1 MFLFSLYEFKFN
13 CGSFLQK
20 LFRFDSGKIF
30 FETKQQYHSSS
41 SDTPTSAKLRILAKK
56 SLLPVAHHWETCFQ
70 NLEGDF
76 GEISSVREA
85 FDKRGNRDR
94 RDKFE
99 F

>member
-1 MFLFSLYEFKFN
+1 MNLNLIVVPSCRNFS
-13 CGSFLQK
+13 
-20 LFRFDSGKIF
+20 DSIPEK
-30 FETKQQYHSSS
+30 SSS
-41 SDTPTSAKLRILAKK
+41 KQNSNITLPPLIHQHLQNCES
-56 SLLPVAHHWETCFQ
+56 SLKNLYFQWAHHWETCFQ

-85 FDKRGNRDR
+85 FDRRGNRDR